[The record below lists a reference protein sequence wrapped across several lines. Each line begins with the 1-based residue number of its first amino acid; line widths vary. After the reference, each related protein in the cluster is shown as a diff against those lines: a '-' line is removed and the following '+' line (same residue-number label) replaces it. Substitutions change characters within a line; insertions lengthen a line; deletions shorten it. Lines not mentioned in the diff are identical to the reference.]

1 MMFDAKPRKYSSD
14 RQRVSF
20 AASYLTD
27 LAEQWWSLVLIQ
39 VPELPVRE
47 SWDLFLTELNQRFG
61 DPDIAQSS
69 QRALRALQMKE
80 NHRVNRYL
88 IEFSEH
94 ASYTGWNEEAH
105 RAEFRRGLATRIKE
119 QLVAIPR
126 DRIATLDGLKSVAL
140 ECDNRFWERED
151 EKKFEALLAP
161 RETSKTKQSP
171 AATKTAPAP
180 PQQSQQT
187 TSSASSQ
194 TGPSSQSGSSSNVER
209 KDLSKILTSD
219 GKLIEAEKERRKAK
233 GLCPYCGE
241 RPPNHLANCLHK
253 TRNPAPAAGRAT
265 FIIEGSSHI
274 TEVIAEEVDGSAGS
288 PGQENPPA
296 TQ

>member
-1 MMFDAKPRKYSSD
+1 M
-14 RQRVSF
+14 
-20 AASYLTD
+20 
-27 LAEQWWSLVLIQ
+27 
-39 VPELPVRE
+39 
-47 SWDLFLTELNQRFG
+47 
-61 DPDIAQSS
+61 
-69 QRALRALQMKE
+69 
-80 NHRVNRYL
+80 NRYL

-105 RAEFRRGLATRIKE
+105 RAEFRRGLASRIKE

-140 ECDNRFWERED
+140 ECDNRYWERED

-161 RETSKTKQSP
+161 REAASKTKQSP
-171 AATKTAPAP
+171 ATAKTVSSP

-187 TSSASSQ
+187 TSSAPSQ
-194 TGPSSQSGSSSNVER
+194 AGPSSQSGSNTTADR

-241 RPPNHLANCLHK
+241 RPPIHLANCLHK
-253 TRNPAPAAGRAT
+253 TRNPAPAAGHAT
-265 FIIEGSSHI
+265 FIIEGGSQI
-274 TEVIAEEVDGSAGS
+274 TEVVAEEVEGSAGS
-288 PGQENPPA
+288 TVQENPSA